1 MNIEVFSGIA
11 PRLYELVAPL
21 VMSCSVLRQNNNYPF
36 KTSKH
41 YLWFVAMERDM
52 VIGFIPVEIK
62 STCVIINN
70 YYVKGEDNAVLA
82 SLIDAVLVHF
92 KNISVVRAV
101 VHTRHK
107 ELFASAHF
115 FVTQEWKLYNKME
128 YRCDDERE
136 AQCVRSSTSSVG

>member
-1 MNIEVFSGIA
+1 MNIEVLSGIA

-62 STCVIINN
+62 STCVVINN
-70 YYVKGEDNAVLA
+70 YYVKGEDNTVLA
-82 SLIDAVLVHF
+82 SLINAVL
-92 KNISVVRAV
+92 VVRAV
-101 VHTRHK
+101 AHTRHK

>member
-1 MNIEVFSGIA
+1 MNIEVLSGIA

-62 STCVIINN
+62 STCVVINN
-70 YYVKGEDNAVLA
+70 YYVKGEDNTVLA
-82 SLIDAVLVHF
+82 SLINAVLVHF

-101 VHTRHK
+101 AHTRHK
-107 ELFASAHF
+107 ETYTLSKSENILSNRTCTASYTLSFSLIITSILHF
-115 FVTQEWKLYNKME
+115 II
-128 YRCDDERE
+128 
-136 AQCVRSSTSSVG
+136 

>member
-1 MNIEVFSGIA
+1 MNIEVLSGIA

-70 YYVKGEDNAVLA
+70 YYVKGEDNAG
-82 SLIDAVLVHF
+82 IGIPD
-92 KNISVVRAV
+92 
-101 VHTRHK
+101 
-107 ELFASAHF
+107 
-115 FVTQEWKLYNKME
+115 
-128 YRCDDERE
+128 RCCFGTFQKYFGCPGRCPYP
-136 AQCVRSSTSSVG
+136 A

>member
-1 MNIEVFSGIA
+1 MNIEVLSGIA

-41 YLWFVAMERDM
+41 YLWFVAMERDT

-62 STCVIINN
+62 GTCVVINN

-82 SLIDAVLVHF
+82 SLIDAVW
-92 KNISVVRAV
+92 NISRIF
-101 VHTRHK
+101 RLSGPLPIPGIK
-107 ELFASAHF
+107 
-115 FVTQEWKLYNKME
+115 
-128 YRCDDERE
+128 
-136 AQCVRSSTSSVG
+136 SSLLQLIFS